1 MLRKKEFE
9 DEEEGVCSY
18 WTNVWTRDYHEN
30 LIMK

>member
-18 WTNVWTRDYHEN
+18 WTNVGQGI
-30 LIMK
+30 IMKIEL

>member
-1 MLRKKEFE
+1 MLGYKEFE

-30 LIMK
+30 